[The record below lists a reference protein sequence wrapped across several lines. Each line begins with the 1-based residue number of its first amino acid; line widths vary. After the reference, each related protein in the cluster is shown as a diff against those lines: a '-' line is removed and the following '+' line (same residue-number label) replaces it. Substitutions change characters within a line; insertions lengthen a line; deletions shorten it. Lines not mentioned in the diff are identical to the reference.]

1 VHKPYFFEDKSEVAT
16 VEGLEQK
23 YVLCPVAVKD
33 AYLVYVVKNF
43 HTKRPD
49 SSILIFSHTC
59 RECQAL
65 AIMFTG
71 LGFKVTIVKHSR
83 YGVVSFCIAKRYFW
97 SSKMLKM

>member
-1 VHKPYFFEDKSEVAT
+1 MQVSVKKPYFYEDKSEVAT
-16 VEGLEQK
+16 VDRLDQK
-23 YVLCPVAVKD
+23 YVLCPNAVKD

-43 HTKRPD
+43 HQNRPD

-71 LGFKVTIVKHSR
+71 LGFQVIFT
-83 YGVVSFCIAKRYFW
+83 
-97 SSKMLKM
+97 